1 MTGYSSSFVALL
13 FLYIEMWSR
22 EGLRAQQSMYNSTP
36 HLFVY
41 QPSSDYDEDDE
52 EDCYEHGSS
61 VSGSNNTEPSDSGY
75 ADSSIMSTQ
84 QNDVIYCNTREKDA
98 VRRLSQK
105 FNKQQEITSESSSSC
120 SGSDVAVS
128 APETTQTPTTTADQ
142 LTELELLRV
151 ETFFR
156 GNRTQVFVGKSLAN
170 L

>member
-1 MTGYSSSFVALL
+1 
-13 FLYIEMWSR
+13 MWSR
-22 EGLRAQQSMYNSTP
+22 EGLRSTQSMYCSTP

-41 QPSSDYDEDDE
+41 QPSSDYDDTTMMSSY
-52 EDCYEHGSS
+52 DCDGGSS
-61 VSGSNNTEPSDSGY
+61 VSTASNTEPSSDSGY
-75 ADSSIMSTQ
+75 ADSQPSSS
-84 QNDVIYCNTREKDA
+84 DVVIYCNSEREKDA

-105 FNKQQEITSESSSSC
+105 FIVKQQETTNSSSNSSSSC
-120 SGSDVAVS
+120 SGSDVADVTVS
-128 APETTQTPTTTADQ
+128 AAHDQ

>member
-1 MTGYSSSFVALL
+1 
-13 FLYIEMWSR
+13 MWSR
-22 EGLRAQQSMYNSTP
+22 EGLRSTQSMYSSTP

-41 QPSSDYDEDDE
+41 QPSSDYDDSVMMSSY
-52 EDCYEHGSS
+52 DCDGASS

-75 ADSSIMSTQ
+75 ADSQ
-84 QNDVIYCNTREKDA
+84 QSSDVMIYCNNSEREKDA

-105 FNKQQEITSESSSSC
+105 FIVKQQETNNNPTTTMSSNSSC
-120 SGSDVAVS
+120 SGSDDVADVTVS
-128 APETTQTPTTTADQ
+128 AAPDQ